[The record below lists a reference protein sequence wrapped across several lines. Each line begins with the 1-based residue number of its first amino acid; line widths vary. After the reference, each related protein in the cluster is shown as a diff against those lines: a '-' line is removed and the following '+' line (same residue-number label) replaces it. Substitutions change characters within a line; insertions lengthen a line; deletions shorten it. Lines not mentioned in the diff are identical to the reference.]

1 MGPRILHL
9 QKWFK
14 TKHNKFFFK
23 SQHFNQLYSNKNFK
37 NKTNTN
43 TISWQSLLFNMG
55 EETENWFP
63 SLFLW
68 IPEGIKNFLPY
79 VSR

>member
-43 TISWQSLLFNMG
+43 TIS
-55 EETENWFP
+55 
-63 SLFLW
+63 
-68 IPEGIKNFLPY
+68 
-79 VSR
+79 